1 MLSLIRI
8 LTDYDRP
15 LWPIIES
22 ALRFNVWYLLSYTG
36 RRVTHSPHSASDGD
50 GRLETVATALHEMMS
65 RQLIHRK
72 DGFHRL
78 GVWP

>member
-22 ALRFNVWYLLSYTG
+22 ALRFNVWYLLSYTD
-36 RRVTHSPHSASDGD
+36 RRVTHSPPLS
-50 GRLETVATALHEMMS
+50 
-65 RQLIHRK
+65 Q
-72 DGFHRL
+72 
-78 GVWP
+78 